1 MFYAQK
7 IWNRLL
13 SNLVKMETGRILE
26 RIATVLRKDRYYV
39 DVSVNNEDVNYFA
52 VMKNG
57 SGKFLKV
64 RSLLI
69 LVKHDLGKIRKGRK
83 ITVYEPDII
92 TEIKKMNRGQKI
104 TNRMNDNITYSDA
117 VKIISKVTGGII
129 NLSCQSNSDIST
141 N

>member
-1 MFYAQK
+1 
-7 IWNRLL
+7 
-13 SNLVKMETGRILE
+13 METGRILE

>member
-1 MFYAQK
+1 
-7 IWNRLL
+7 
-13 SNLVKMETGRILE
+13 METERILE

>member
-1 MFYAQK
+1 
-7 IWNRLL
+7 
-13 SNLVKMETGRILE
+13 METERILE

-57 SGKFLKV
+57 NGKFLKV

-104 TNRMNDNITYSDA
+104 TNRMNDNITYNDA

-129 NLSCQSNSDIST
+129 NLSCQPNSDIST

>member
-13 SNLVKMETGRILE
+13 SNLVKMETERILE

-129 NLSCQSNSDIST
+129 NLSCQKNSDIST

>member
-1 MFYAQK
+1 
-7 IWNRLL
+7 
-13 SNLVKMETGRILE
+13 METESILE
-26 RIATVLRKDRYYV
+26 KIATVLRKDRYYV
-39 DVSVNNEDVNYFA
+39 DVSVNDEDVNYFA

-57 SGKFLKV
+57 NGKFLKV

-129 NLSCQSNSDIST
+129 NLSCQKNSDIST

>member
-1 MFYAQK
+1 
-7 IWNRLL
+7 
-13 SNLVKMETGRILE
+13 METGRILE

-39 DVSVNNEDVNYFA
+39 DVSVNDEDVNYFA

-129 NLSCQSNSDIST
+129 NLSCQKNSDIST

>member
-1 MFYAQK
+1 
-7 IWNRLL
+7 
-13 SNLVKMETGRILE
+13 METERILE
-26 RIATVLRKDRYYV
+26 KIATVLRKDRYYV
-39 DVSVNNEDVNYFA
+39 DVSVNDEDVNYFA

-57 SGKFLKV
+57 NGKFLKV

-129 NLSCQSNSDIST
+129 NLSCQKNSDIST

>member
-1 MFYAQK
+1 
-7 IWNRLL
+7 
-13 SNLVKMETGRILE
+13 METGRILE
-26 RIATVLRKDRYYV
+26 RIATVLQKDRYYV
-39 DVSVNNEDVNYFA
+39 DVSINNEDVNYFA

-57 SGKFLKV
+57 NGKFLKV

-129 NLSCQSNSDIST
+129 NLSCQSNSNISI

>member
-1 MFYAQK
+1 
-7 IWNRLL
+7 
-13 SNLVKMETGRILE
+13 
-26 RIATVLRKDRYYV
+26 
-39 DVSVNNEDVNYFA
+39 
-52 VMKNG
+52 MKNG

-117 VKIISKVTGGII
+117 VKIISNVTGGII

>member
-1 MFYAQK
+1 
-7 IWNRLL
+7 
-13 SNLVKMETGRILE
+13 METERILE
-26 RIATVLRKDRYYV
+26 RIATVLRKDKYYV

>member
-1 MFYAQK
+1 
-7 IWNRLL
+7 
-13 SNLVKMETGRILE
+13 METERILE
-26 RIATVLRKDRYYV
+26 KIATVLRKDRYYV
-39 DVSVNNEDVNYFA
+39 DVSVNDEDVNYFA

>member
-1 MFYAQK
+1 
-7 IWNRLL
+7 
-13 SNLVKMETGRILE
+13 METERILE
-26 RIATVLRKDRYYV
+26 KIATVLRKDRYYV
-39 DVSVNNEDVNYFA
+39 DVSVNDEDVNYFA

-129 NLSCQSNSDIST
+129 NLSCQKNSDIST

>member
-13 SNLVKMETGRILE
+13 SNLVKMETEKILE

>member
-1 MFYAQK
+1 
-7 IWNRLL
+7 
-13 SNLVKMETGRILE
+13 METGRILE

-57 SGKFLKV
+57 NGKFLKV

>member
-1 MFYAQK
+1 
-7 IWNRLL
+7 
-13 SNLVKMETGRILE
+13 METERILE
-26 RIATVLRKDRYYV
+26 KIATVLRKDRYYV
-39 DVSVNNEDVNYFA
+39 DVSVNDEDVDYFA

-69 LVKHDLGKIRKGRK
+69 LVKHDLGKIKKGRK

>member
-1 MFYAQK
+1 
-7 IWNRLL
+7 
-13 SNLVKMETGRILE
+13 METGKILE

>member
-1 MFYAQK
+1 
-7 IWNRLL
+7 
-13 SNLVKMETGRILE
+13 METGRILE
-26 RIATVLRKDRYYV
+26 RIATVLQKDRYYV
-39 DVSVNNEDVNYFA
+39 DVSINNEDVNYFA

-57 SGKFLKV
+57 NGKFLKV

-83 ITVYEPDII
+83 ITVYEPDMI

-129 NLSCQSNSDIST
+129 NLSCQSNSNISI